1 LRPGE
6 TQAKIVVHALAS
18 LPLRVAVLIDTAV
31 VPAGERL
38 DFWTESSC
46 AAYVPLQIRSAE
58 RGRFWAR
65 MWGYELGPLHIY
77 RIAAAANTMIRTS
90 RAVAAGDP
98 ECIDLSVIVRGQL
111 NSAQQGRSG
120 VARTGD
126 VISKETSHPAILRA
140 DHPFET
146 VVVRVPRELLRGH
159 ATHIDSLTAVTISGK
174 TRLAKAAARLLPE
187 LAVGLENGTIEPGD
201 ESEIVESVVDL
212 IRSLYTA
219 PAGADALRTLRSRAE
234 ILLAVESFIEANLG
248 DPDLTPEQ
256 IARASFISRRYLHKL
271 FEAEGTSVC
280 GWIRAARLDRCRR
293 DLLDPALAHQT
304 ILAIA
309 TRWGLPGPQQFSR
322 LFRTTY
328 GCSAREL
335 RREARRNGGTVYDGP
350 LRSGARTSPWLRGKR
365 LTALPAP
372 AGDYEAA

>member
-1 LRPGE
+1 LRLRGTP
-6 TQAKIVVHALAS
+6 AKIVLNAPV
-18 LPLRVAVLIDTAV
+18 PDPRRVPILIDTAV

-38 DFWTESSC
+38 DFWMESSC
-46 AAYVPLQIRSAE
+46 AAYVPLQIRSAD
-58 RGRFWAR
+58 RGAFWAR
-65 MWGYELGPLHIY
+65 MWAYELGPLHVY

-98 ECIDLSVIVRGQL
+98 ECIDLSVVMRGQL

-126 VISKETSHPAILRA
+126 VISKETSHPAILCA
-140 DHPFET
+140 DDPFET
-146 VVVRVPRELLRGH
+146 VVLRVPRALLRDH
-159 ATHIDSLTAVTISGK
+159 ATQIDSRTAVTISGK
-174 TRLAKAAARLLPE
+174 TRLAQAAATLLPE
-187 LAVGLENGTIEPGD
+187 LAVGLENGTIGPGD
-201 ESEIVESVVDL
+201 EAEIVESVVDL
-212 IRSLYTA
+212 IRSLYVV
-219 PAGADALRTLRSRAE
+219 PSSAGEPRTLRSRAE

-293 DLLDPALAHQT
+293 DLMDPALSHQT

-309 TRWGLPGPQQFSR
+309 TRWGLPGPQHFSR
-322 LFRTTY
+322 VFRTAY
-328 GCSAREL
+328 GCSPREL
-335 RREARRNGGTVYDGP
+335 RREAKRDGGRLHEGP
-350 LRSGARTSPWLRGKR
+350 GRLARSSPWLRGR
-365 LTALPAP
+365 SRAAVPSP
-372 AGDYEAA
+372 AGDSEAA

>member
-1 LRPGE
+1 M
-6 TQAKIVVHALAS
+6 
-18 LPLRVAVLIDTAV
+18 AVLIDTAV
-31 VPAGERL
+31 VAADDRL

-58 RGRFWAR
+58 RGQFWAR
-65 MWGYELGPLHIY
+65 MWGYELGPLHVY

-98 ECIDLSVIVRGQL
+98 ECIDLSVVVRGQL

-126 VISKETSHPAILRA
+126 VISKETSHPAILCA

-146 VVVRVPRELLRGH
+146 VVVRVPRALLRAH
-159 ATHIDSLTAVTISGK
+159 ATQIDSRTAVTISGK
-174 TRLAKAAARLLPE
+174 TRLAQAAARLLPE
-187 LAVGLENGTIEPGD
+187 LAVALENGAIAPGD
-201 ESEIVESVVDL
+201 EPEIVENVVDL
-212 IRSLYTA
+212 IRSLYDVSA
-219 PAGADALRTLRSRAE
+219 SAGAPTTIRSRAE

-248 DPDLTPEQ
+248 DPDLTPDQ

-271 FEAEGTSVC
+271 FELEGTSVC
-280 GWIRAARLDRCRR
+280 GWIRAARLEHCLR
-293 DLLDPALAHQT
+293 DLLDPALSHQT

-309 TRWGLPGPQQFSR
+309 TRWGLPGPQHFSR

-328 GCSAREL
+328 GCSPREL
-335 RREARRNGGTVYDGP
+335 RREAKRNGSSVVRASP
-350 LRSGARTSPWLRGKR
+350 RLRAHR
-365 LTALPAP
+365 LTALPTS